1 MQMKNCYP
9 LEIEF
14 EHNGEG
20 HSITPV
26 LLQDEHDT
34 ILIDCGYPG
43 FTNHLQHAAARHG
56 MPLHSLT
63 KIIVTHHDIDHIGS
77 LAALLRLYPDISV
90 TAHEHEAPYIDGSKK
105 SLRLEQAEST
115 FCSLPEEAKPHAK
128 QFIRSLQSAESA
140 PVHRT
145 VTDGELLPWCGGI
158 RIVATPGHTPGH
170 ISLYLPAEKI
180 MITGDAVVIEDGKLN
195 LAHPGYTLYMGD
207 AVRSVE
213 RLLDYDISQ
222 LICYHGGLFQGN
234 VKKALLRLF
243 RDLQKKQ
250 G

>member
-1 MQMKNCYP
+1 MYMKSCYP

-14 EHNGEG
+14 EYNEEL

-34 ILIDCGYPG
+34 VLIDCGYPG
-43 FTNHLQHAAARHG
+43 FINHLQNAAARHG
-56 MPLHSLT
+56 LSLQSLS
-63 KIIVTHHDIDHIGS
+63 KIIATHHDIDHIGS
-77 LAALLRLYPDISV
+77 LGALHRLYPGISV

-115 FCSLPEEAKPHAK
+115 LCSLPEEAKPYAK
-128 QFIRSLQSAESA
+128 QFIRSLQSVEAA
-140 PVHRT
+140 PVHWQ

-170 ISLYLPAEKI
+170 ISLYLPAEKT
-180 MITGDAVVIEDGKLN
+180 MIAGDAVVIEDGKLN
-195 LAHPGYTLYMGD
+195 LANPRYTLHMDD
-207 AVRSVE
+207 AVRSVQ
-213 RLLDYDISQ
+213 RLLDYDIRQ
-222 LICYHGGLFQGN
+222 LICYHGGVFQGN
-234 VKKALLRLF
+234 VKKALLHLL

>member
-1 MQMKNCYP
+1 MKSCYP

-14 EHNGEG
+14 EYNEEL

-56 MPLHSLT
+56 MSLHSLT

-77 LAALLRLYPDISV
+77 LAALSRLHPDVSV
-90 TAHEHEAPYIDGSKK
+90 IVHEREAPYIDGSKK

-115 FCSLPEEAKPHAK
+115 FCSLPEDAKPYAK
-128 QFIRSLQSAESA
+128 QFIRSLQSVESA

-158 RIVATPGHTPGH
+158 RVVATPGHTPGH
-170 ISLYLPAEKI
+170 ISLYLPAEKT
-180 MITGDAVVIEDGKLN
+180 MVTGDAVVIEDGKLN
-195 LAHPGYTLYMGD
+195 LANPGYTLHMDD
-207 AVRSVE
+207 AVRSVQ
-213 RLLDYDISQ
+213 RLLDYDIRQ
-222 LICYHGGLFQGN
+222 LICYHGGLFQGD

-243 RDLQKKQ
+243 RDLQNKQ

>member
-1 MQMKNCYP
+1 MKSCYP

-14 EHNGEG
+14 EYNQEL

-43 FTNHLQHAAARHG
+43 FINHLQEASARKG
-56 MPLHSLT
+56 ISLHSLT
-63 KIIVTHHDIDHIGS
+63 KVIATHHDIDHIGS
-77 LAALLRLYPDISV
+77 LAALHRSHPDISV
-90 TAHEHEAPYIDGSKK
+90 TAHEREAPYIDGSKK

-115 FCSLPEEAKPHAK
+115 FCSLQEEEKPYAK
-128 QFIRSLQSAESA
+128 QFIRSLQSVEAA

-170 ISLYLPAEKI
+170 ISLYLPAEKT
-180 MITGDAVVIEDGKLN
+180 MVAGDAVVIEDGKLN
-195 LAHPGYTLYMGD
+195 LANPRYTLHMND
-207 AVRSVE
+207 AVRSVR
-213 RLLDYDISQ
+213 RLLDYDIRQ
-222 LICYHGGLFQGN
+222 LICYHGGLFKGDA
-234 VKKALLRLF
+234 KKALLRLLC
-243 RDLQKKQ
+243 DLQKKQ